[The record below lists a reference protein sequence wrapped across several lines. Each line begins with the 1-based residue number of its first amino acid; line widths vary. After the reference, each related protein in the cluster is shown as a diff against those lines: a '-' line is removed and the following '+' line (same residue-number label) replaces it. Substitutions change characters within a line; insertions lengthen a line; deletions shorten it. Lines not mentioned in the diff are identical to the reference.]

1 MKKKLSVLFAS
12 TCAAA
17 LFVSCSASES
27 STDTTLN
34 GSANPDSSEK
44 DSSTYAGFNDC
55 TAVLDWTKAEM
66 LKRVGP
72 YGLETYPYMYA
83 SWRSGGFE
91 GDMAAST
98 EAPAA
103 EDSSGADFEPMPGT
117 STTNTQETN
126 VDEGDIVETDG
137 RYVYSIIDNRVR
149 SVDIDNAVLLSEI
162 DLPQGDSQMVLTGD
176 HLVVATMTWTSVADT
191 IISKFAITDGSLELT
206 RRDHLEGTLVS
217 VRAVSGQVHIVLNS
231 SFLNRVAFVSPRDGS
246 QDSLDAAE
254 KKNTEV
260 VNALSIDDFV
270 PRTFEEGPMGTWG
283 TKSSAIDC
291 AKLGHPSQFSGWGVT
306 WVASID
312 MNSSTEV
319 PVGTIGILAQSTSSY
334 TSTESL
340 YIATTRW
347 DDAVYEEFVSSR
359 QEPPYTDIHA
369 FTFSSEA
376 SDLSYVASGRV
387 EGTLLNSYSMSEYDG
402 VLRVATTSY
411 DYDFGGGQ
419 DNGVH
424 ILKVKDAE
432 LIEIGAVNGMG
443 RGETIQGVRFDGP
456 RGYVVTFRQVD
467 PLYVLDLSDPTAP
480 ELVGALKVPGYSTY
494 LKPIDGD
501 RVITVGMAGT
511 ETGQIT
517 GAQVSVFDVSDPS
530 NPRQVATA
538 EIAQWSEA
546 TSDPHAFL
554 WWAETGQI
562 IVPKELV
569 CDEMGGT
576 GCESAVVLKLDG
588 TTLTEQGRLFQWF
601 PIRRAVIAQNQLVTV
616 SAGGTKVSR
625 LSDLSEISYTR
636 FDIPETDAEDNLP

>member
-1 MKKKLSVLFAS
+1 MLKVASSLLVISLFGCAS
-12 TCAAA
+12 GQ
-17 LFVSCSASES
+17 
-27 STDTTLN
+27 ST
-34 GSANPDSSEK
+34 SDSSPDGSSNIDNPTNEI
-44 DSSTYAGFNDC
+44 STYAGFNDC
-55 TAVLDWTKAEM
+55 ESVLDWTKTEM

-83 SWRSGGFE
+83 NWRSGGFE

-103 EDSSGADFEPMPGT
+103 EDSSSGADFAPMPGT
-117 STTNTQETN
+117 STTNTQEVD

-137 RYVYSIIDNRVR
+137 RYVYSIIDHRIR

-162 DLPQGDSQMVLTGD
+162 DLPQGDSQMVLSGD
-176 HLVVATMTWTSVADT
+176 HLIVATMTWTNSADT
-191 IISKFAITDGSLELT
+191 IVSHFVISDGSLELT
-206 RRDHLEGTLVS
+206 RRDHLEGSLVS
-217 VRAVSGQVHIVLNS
+217 VRAVNGQVHIVLNS
-231 SFLNRVAFVSPRDGS
+231 SFVNRVNFVSPRDGS

-254 KKNTEV
+254 KKNIEV
-260 VNALSIDDFV
+260 VNALVIDDFV
-270 PRTFEEGPMGTWG
+270 PRTFEEGPKGTWG
-283 TKSSAIDC
+283 TKSPAIDC
-291 AKLGHPSQFSGWGVT
+291 ANLGYPTQFSGWGVT

-312 MNSSTEV
+312 MTTSVEV
-319 PVGTIGILAQSTSSY
+319 PTGTIGILAQSTSSY

-340 YIATTRW
+340 YISTTRW
-347 DDAVYEEFVSSR
+347 DDAVYEEYVPTR

-369 FTFSSEA
+369 FTFSDDA
-376 SDLSYVASGRV
+376 SDLTYVASGRV
-387 EGTLLNSYSMSEYDG
+387 VGTLLNSYSMSEYQG

-424 ILKVKDAE
+424 ILQVSDTTLE
-432 LIEIGAVNGMG
+432 EIGSVNGMG

-467 PLYVLDLSDPTAP
+467 PLYVLDLSDPAAP
-480 ELVGALKVPGYSTY
+480 ELVGELKVPGYSTY

-501 RVITVGMAGT
+501 RVITVGMSGT

-530 NPRQVATA
+530 NPLQVATA

-554 WWAETGQI
+554 WWPETGQI
-562 IVPKELV
+562 VVPKEMV
-569 CDEMGGT
+569 CKEFGGS
-576 GCESAVVLKLDG
+576 GCESAVVLKVEG

-616 SAGGTKVSR
+616 SAGGTTVNQ
-625 LSDLSEISYTR
+625 LSDLAEISDTR
-636 FDIPETDAEDNLP
+636 FDIPGTDAEDNLP